1 MTFLSKFA
9 KNLGKKISVPE
20 IGAAKKSYSVAAA
33 TATKATGSDFNPAF
47 YNPAPQAE
55 DNRPVVPVFWTGK
68 PAIPFEK
75 FQVDCSKFDMS
86 KVLIKDE
93 SVNTGVEHAS
103 TNDLMIDENSWET
116 QQIKKIAS
124 DMFNEVGAVQMIN
137 TGMTK
142 MGEMEKLSKLIM
154 GKGMWYEGGA
164 NLRGY
169 LERNVYDTG
178 APRHADLHYH
188 HEMAYVKE
196 STKTLSFLCEHA
208 PRDPEKGATFIADN
222 VAVTDEVLATDFGQK
237 LKEKGLCYIRKLPD
251 LKYFKDN
258 NLDSSI
264 VYNYWQTSMG
274 TDDMDEAVE
283 VANKMGLDVEWEDS
297 PIFGRYM
304 VTKFYVSAF
313 EYCPYTDRN
322 LFYAS
327 LADDYMWFDTWP
339 GVMDLPHWERPLKL
353 NFGDDEVMTREE
365 KQLFVDVYDHHGIPL
380 YWKVGDVAMIC
391 NFRTAHGRPK
401 YGLEGDEKRELGVVL
416 GQAFK
421 RVGDLPDKW

>member
-1 MTFLSKFA
+1 MTILSKLT
-9 KNLGKKISVPE
+9 KSISN
-20 IGAAKKSYSVAAA
+20 ASTKASRKFNVAAA
-33 TATKATGSDFNPAF
+33 SAVKPEGFFNPA
-47 YNPAPQAE
+47 PEAE
-55 DNRPVVPVFWTGK
+55 NAKPVTPVFWTGT
-68 PAIPFEK
+68 PAIPFEQ
-75 FQVDCSKFDMS
+75 FQIDCSKFDM
-86 KVLIKDE
+86 
-93 SVNTGVEHAS
+93 
-103 TNDLMIDENSWET
+103 
-116 QQIKKIAS
+116 KKIVVDTNAS
-124 DMFNEVGAVQMIN
+124 GSHSANDIVIDHDFHETKILVDQMSAVFNEVGALQLIN
-137 TGMTK
+137 TGLTNFD
-142 MGEMEKLSKLIM
+142 EMEKLSKTVS

-169 LERNVYDTG
+169 LEKNVYDTG

-196 STKTLSFLCEHA
+196 STKWLAFLCEHA
-208 PRDPEKGATFIADN
+208 PKDPEKGATFIADN
-222 VAVTDEVLATDFGQK
+222 IKTTDDLMSTNFGQK

-274 TDDMDEAVE
+274 TDDMDEAVQ

-322 LFYAS
+322 LLYAS

-365 KQLFVDVYDHHGIPL
+365 KQEFVDVYDRHGVPI
-380 YWKVGDVAMIC
+380 YWKKGDISVIC
-391 NFRTAHGRPK
+391 NFRTAHGRPQ
-401 YGLEGDEKRELGVVL
+401 YGLEDDEKRELGVVL
-416 GQAFK
+416 GETFS

>member
-1 MTFLSKFA
+1 MTILSKLT
-9 KNLGKKISVPE
+9 KS
-20 IGAAKKSYSVAAA
+20 IGSASTKASRKFNVAAA
-33 TATKATGSDFNPAF
+33 AAVKPEGLF
-47 YNPAPQAE
+47 NPAPQE
-55 DNRPVVPVFWTGK
+55 ENSRPVVPVFWTGES
-68 PAIPFEK
+68 AIPFEK
-75 FQVDCSKFDMS
+75 FQVDCSKFDMQKIVVNTNTS
-86 KVLIKDE
+86 GTHSANDIQIDHDFHETKVLIDQM
-93 SVNTGVEHAS
+93 SAV
-103 TNDLMIDENSWET
+103 
-116 QQIKKIAS
+116 
-124 DMFNEVGAVQMIN
+124 FNEVGALQLIN
-137 TGMTK
+137 TGLVDFD
-142 MGEMEKLSKLIM
+142 EMEKLSKTVS

-169 LERNVYDTG
+169 LEKNVYDTG

-196 STKTLSFLCEHA
+196 STKWLAFLCEHA
-208 PRDPEKGATFIADN
+208 PKDPEKGATFIADN
-222 VAVTDEVLATDFGQK
+222 VKTTDDLMSTNFGQK

-283 VANKMGLDVEWEDS
+283 VANRMGLDVEWEES

-322 LFYAS
+322 LLYAS

-365 KQLFVDVYDHHGIPL
+365 KQEFVDVYDRHGVPIW
-380 YWKVGDVAMIC
+380 WKKGDIAVIC
-391 NFRTAHGRPK
+391 NFRTAHGRPQ
-401 YGLEGDEKRELGVVL
+401 YGLEDDEKRELGVVL
-416 GQAFK
+416 GETFS

>member
-1 MTFLSKFA
+1 MTILSKLSQGF
-9 KNLGKKISVPE
+9 K
-20 IGAAKKSYSVAAA
+20 GAAQRATKRFQSAAPVAAA
-33 TATKATGSDFNPAF
+33 KPEGF
-47 YNPAPQAE
+47 YNPKPQTENSAPI
-55 DNRPVVPVFWTGK
+55 VPVFWTGET
-68 PAIPFEK
+68 AIPFEK
-75 FQVDCSKFDMS
+75 FQVDCSKFDM
-86 KVLIKDE
+86 KRIVINPNQKDANGANIGKEEVVIDHGFHETKILIDQM
-93 SVNTGVEHAS
+93 SQVF
-103 TNDLMIDENSWET
+103 ND
-116 QQIKKIAS
+116 
-124 DMFNEVGAVQMIN
+124 VGALQMIN
-137 TGMTK
+137 TGLTDFD
-142 MGEMEKLSKLIM
+142 EMEKLSKLVS

-169 LERNVYDTG
+169 LEKNVYDTG
-178 APRHADLHYH
+178 APRHANLHYH

-196 STKTLSFLCEHA
+196 STKWLAFLCEHA
-208 PRDPEKGATFIADN
+208 PKDPHKGATFISDN
-222 VAVTDEVLATDFGQK
+222 VRVTDELMSTEFGQK
-237 LKEKGLCYIRKLPD
+237 LKDKGLCYIRKLPD

-313 EYCPYTDRN
+313 EYDPYTDAN
-322 LFYAS
+322 QLYAS

-365 KQLFVDVYDHHGIPL
+365 KQTFVDVYDKYGIPI
-380 YWKVGDVAMIC
+380 YWSKGDIAVIC
-391 NFRTAHGRPK
+391 NFRTAHGRPQ
-401 YGLEGDEKRELGVVL
+401 YALEDDEKRELGVVL
-416 GQAFK
+416 GETFS
-421 RVGDLPDKW
+421 RVGDLPDKWGKWA

>member
-1 MTFLSKFA
+1 VTINKDHPEA
-9 KNLGKKISVPE
+9 K
-20 IGAAKKSYSVAAA
+20 A
-33 TATKATGSDFNPAF
+33 
-47 YNPAPQAE
+47 
-55 DNRPVVPVFWTGK
+55 
-68 PAIPFEK
+68 
-75 FQVDCSKFDMS
+75 
-86 KVLIKDE
+86 LI
-93 SVNTGVEHAS
+93 
-103 TNDLMIDENSWET
+103 DLMS
-116 QQIKKIAS
+116 QK
-124 DMFNEVGAVQMIN
+124 FNDVGAIQLIN
-137 TGMTK
+137 TGLTDFD
-142 MGEMEKLSKLIM
+142 EMEKLSKTVS

-169 LERNVYDTG
+169 LEKNVYDTG

-196 STKTLSFLCEHA
+196 STKWLAFLCEHA
-208 PRDPEKGATFIADN
+208 PKDPEKGATFIADN
-222 VAVTDEVLATDFGQK
+222 VKTTDDLMSTNFGQK

-283 VANKMGLDVEWEDS
+283 VANRMGRDVEWEES

-322 LFYAS
+322 LLYAS

-365 KQLFVDVYDHHGIPL
+365 KQEFVDVYDRHGVPI
-380 YWKVGDVAMIC
+380 YWKKGDISVIC
-391 NFRTAHGRPK
+391 NFRTAHGRPQ
-401 YGLEGDEKRELGVVL
+401 YALEDDEKRELGVL
-416 GQAFK
+416 GETFS

>member
-1 MTFLSKFA
+1 MTILSKLT
-9 KNLGKKISVPE
+9 KSIS
-20 IGAAKKSYSVAAA
+20 SVGTKASRKFNVAA
-33 TATKATGSDFNPAF
+33 TAAVKPEGFF
-47 YNPAPQAE
+47 NPAPQSE
-55 DNRPVVPVFWTGK
+55 NSRPINPVFWTGET
-68 PAIPFEK
+68 AIPFEK
-75 FQVDCSKFDMS
+75 FQVDCSKFDMG
-86 KVLIKDE
+86 KIV
-93 SVNTGVEHAS
+93 VNTNATGTHSA
-103 TNDLMIDENSWET
+103 NDIHIDHEFHET
-116 QQIKKIAS
+116 KALIEQMSAV
-124 DMFNEVGAVQMIN
+124 FNEVGALQLIN
-137 TGMTK
+137 TGLTDFD
-142 MGEMEKLSKLIM
+142 EMEKLSKTVS

-169 LERNVYDTG
+169 LEKNVYDTG

-196 STKTLSFLCEHA
+196 STKWLAFLCEHA
-208 PRDPEKGATFIADN
+208 PKDPQKGATFISDN
-222 VAVTDEVLATDFGQK
+222 VQTTDDLMSTNFGQK

-274 TDDMDEAVE
+274 SDDMDEAVE
-283 VANKMGLDVEWEDS
+283 VANRMGLDVEWEDS

-322 LFYAS
+322 LLYAS

-365 KQLFVDVYDHHGIPL
+365 KQEFVDVYDRHGVPIW
-380 YWKVGDVAMIC
+380 WKKGDISVIC
-391 NFRTAHGRPK
+391 NFRTAHGRPQ
-401 YGLEGDEKRELGVVL
+401 YGLEDDEKRELGVVL
-416 GQAFK
+416 GETFS